1 MSDRGLDSPRPVE
14 ATAIKFQVSQLV
26 QFMSLSTPGTALTP
40 SADLTNCDKE
50 PLHIPAGIQGFGCML
65 VVRLSDLQI
74 VSVSANIA
82 DWFNQGVL
90 SNVGCSLNTCHPV
103 LSHLVQDVLSKP
115 EGSHS
120 RRVSADICEG
130 LAIVSAHH
138 FKGLAILEVESIDDD
153 SANPNAGLLERLFS
167 GVEHKSVQALY
178 QSTVEIIRDFTS
190 FDRVMMY
197 QFHEDDHGSVVAEVK
212 KSEQE
217 SYLGLHYPA
226 GDIPVPAR
234 RLYETKWIRT
244 IANSHAPSIPLLPSL
259 VGSKGQSTS
268 IDDTPIDLTYADLRA
283 ISAIH
288 LQYLRNMGVVA
299 SMSISIM
306 SGGKLWGL
314 IACHHSAVKVVSAK
328 QRDACELAG
337 SLLSVYLSS
346 RRQEELLKRRVEISD
361 NLTHHISSM
370 ANQDDFVT
378 SIAKAA
384 PWIASVFHADGFI
397 WVHGEDCFHWGETPS
412 ELQARKLLEALDQQ
426 NQEPIVYTENLA
438 QWRPDMGALAER
450 LPGLMVLR
458 LGQREG
464 GSLQLFRA
472 PYAASIHWAGDP
484 SQSDFDGEGQLTPRK
499 SFAKFTQSVQDRSLP
514 WSRIDRET
522 AETLLSTLN
531 SFVVEQASRL
541 RRTNDELRQLNTD
554 LDAFAY
560 AASHDLK
567 EPLRGIRHHLF
578 MLEQAGQLA
587 GPAFD
592 RGLSSMKRLV
602 SRMGE
607 LLDGL
612 LRFSRAGR
620 QDLLWET
627 FRLGDVVDQACDVAF
642 GGLPPDN
649 VQVTVA
655 REATVVGDFACV
667 REILSNLI
675 TNATKYNVRPVKEL
689 EIHCANVSETP
700 LAKNADY
707 GSNVVFVR
715 DNGIGIPFASQQKIF
730 DIFTRLHSQ
739 TEYGGGSGAGLTIV
753 RRMVERHG
761 GKITIE
767 SDGQSGSTFYFGWEP
782 M

>member
-1 MSDRGLDSPRPVE
+1 
-14 ATAIKFQVSQLV
+14 
-26 QFMSLSTPGTALTP
+26 MSLSSPGAALTP
-40 SADLTNCDKE
+40 PADLTNCDKE
-50 PLHIPAGIQGFGCML
+50 PLHTPAGIQGFGCML
-65 VVRLSDLQI
+65 VVRLSDTQI

-82 DWFNQGVL
+82 DWFNQGVVP
-90 SNVGCSLNTCHPV
+90 SVGCSLNTYHPV
-103 LSHLVQDVLSKP
+103 LTHLIQDVSSKP
-115 EGSHS
+115 EGSQI
-120 RRVSADICEG
+120 RRVSEALCES
-130 LAIVSAHH
+130 LVIVTAHH

-153 SANPNAGLLERLFS
+153 YPHPNAGLLERLFS
-167 GVEHKSVQALY
+167 GVEHKSIEDLY
-178 QSTVEIIRDFTS
+178 QSTVEIIRDFTG

-212 KSEQE
+212 QSEQE

-234 RLYETKWIRT
+234 RLYELKWIRT
-244 IANSHAPSIPLLPSL
+244 ISNSCASPIPLNPSVVL
-259 VGSKGQSTS
+259 ESECQRTS
-268 IDDTPIDLTYADLRA
+268 SDTIPIDLTYADLRA

-288 LQYLRNMGVVA
+288 LEYLRNMGVVA
-299 SMSISIM
+299 SMSISIL

-314 IACHHSAVKVVSAK
+314 IACHHRSVKVVSPR

-346 RRQEELLKRRVEISD
+346 RRQEELLKSRVEISD
-361 NLTHHISSM
+361 NLTQHISSM

-378 SIAKAA
+378 SISEAA
-384 PWIASVFHADGFI
+384 PWIASVFRANGLI
-397 WVHGEDCFHWGETPS
+397 LIHGEDSFHWGETPS
-412 ELQARKLLEALDQQ
+412 KLEAGRLLEALNRQT
-426 NQEPIVYTENLA
+426 QEPIVFTENIA
-438 QWRPDMGALAER
+438 QWRPEMLSLAKR

-458 LGQREG
+458 LGHRAG
-464 GSLQLFRA
+464 GTLQLFRA
-472 PYAASIHWAGDP
+472 PYTASINWAGDP
-484 SQSDFDGEGQLTPRK
+484 SQSDSDENGRLTPRK
-499 SFAKFTQSVQDRSLP
+499 SFAKFTQSVEDRSLS
-514 WSRIDRET
+514 WSKIDRET

-578 MLEQAGQLA
+578 MLEQAGELA
-587 GPAFD
+587 GPAFE

-602 SRMGE
+602 GRMSD

-620 QDLLWET
+620 QELQWET
-627 FRLGDVVDQACDVAF
+627 FGLGDVVDQACDVAF

-649 VQVTVA
+649 VQVEVA
-655 REATVVGDFACV
+655 REATLVGDFACV

-675 TNATKYNVRPVKEL
+675 TNATKYNVQPIKKI
-689 EIHCANVSETP
+689 EIRRANVRETP
-700 LAKNADY
+700 LSRNNGY
-707 GSNVVFVR
+707 GNNVVFVR
-715 DNGIGIPFASQQKIF
+715 DNGIGIPFGSQQKIF

-767 SDGQSGSTFYFGWEP
+767 SDGQSGCTFYFGWEP
-782 M
+782 T